1 VPATATVNQGDCRP
15 EDDGDEDDPAGH
27 GHRSAEHRRL
37 DEDRP
42 AQLAAVGSD
51 AAQECEGAGALG
63 DEDLERV
70 GDDECRDDE
79 CDGSEAQH
87 DRGEHLGPAAE
98 LGDLRIRAVRV
109 VEQPDDRQG
118 LVDARPRVGGSGG
131 ARRVRTGHEDR
142 LRRHE
147 AVADGHGQPLRDC
160 GRQRDLARRRRQCA
174 AGSAPGRTSHCNRE
188 AIRTNRRRHPQ
199 WDCTTRVSARPV
211 APQTRS

>member
-109 VEQPDDRQG
+109 VDKTLTVVRVSVGPAVRVGSG
-118 LVDARPRVGGSGG
+118 LVT
-131 ARRVRTGHEDR
+131 RT
-142 LRRHE
+142 
-147 AVADGHGQPLRDC
+147 DC
-160 GRQRDLARRRRQCA
+160 GVTRRSPTDTASRCA
-174 AGSAPGRTSHCNRE
+174 TAAGNAIWPGAVGSAPVLRTCASRRVSVVVEGLRCDEVGRTARSHQPTPMRVGTR
-188 AIRTNRRRHPQ
+188 APRRR
-199 WDCTTRVSARPV
+199 
-211 APQTRS
+211 APGG